1 MKSLTES
8 IYGSINEG
16 KDYIVWFPTNFDLK
30 TIEKDLKELGTN
42 VKIDSNAAD
51 DPEGNRARV
60 NTTPKKIEKFAG
72 EHHISWAPL
81 VESMNEGLGDIKIDA
96 TEQSLFSQALYL
108 YFDFIDQHPDKVGD
122 GLYDKAY
129 LQKVYDKISFGN
141 LEKNAKK
148 FLSKYK

>member
-16 KDYIVWFPTNFDLK
+16 KDYIVWFPANFDLK

-42 VKIDSNAAD
+42 VKIDD
-51 DPEGNRARV
+51 KDVEDPEGNPAIRARV
-60 NTTPKKIEKFAG
+60 NTTPKKIVKFAD
-72 EHHISWAPL
+72 ERHISWAPL
-81 VESMNEGLGDIKIDA
+81 VESMDEGLGDIKIDA

-108 YFDFIDQHPDKVGD
+108 YFDFIDQHPDKVGN

-148 FLSKYK
+148 E